1 MSKGASIRVGS
12 SEPENAKKIE
22 GQRSSFGGTAR
33 KSVTLIHV
41 MFHFP
46 RKFPGN
52 SQENPRKI
60 PGNSQEKFFIGYD
73 RSQILACQILAD
85 AHHRIALET
94 RLNKRCKYAQVD
106 ELYC

>member
-1 MSKGASIRVGS
+1 VRFILNDKNQMSKGASIRVGS

-52 SQENPRKI
+52 SQENPRKF
-60 PGNSQEKFFIGYD
+60 PGEIFHREK
-73 RSQILACQILAD
+73 SL
-85 AHHRIALET
+85 
-94 RLNKRCKYAQVD
+94 
-106 ELYC
+106 